1 MPLSTATLQKSKTKE
16 ELEKEVPAGG
26 VRFDKDTKV
35 VALELGYSDVLRQA
49 GEVFYVKK
57 GTIMGPN
64 CWFQPVDEKT
74 TTTDDETAYENMTVA
89 ELKVALAKKGV
100 DFAGI
105 TRKQDLIDLLAKA
118 EQEDDLA

>member
-1 MPLSTATLQKSKTKE
+1 MPLSTATLKKPKTKE
-16 ELEKEVPAGG
+16 ELDKEVPPGG

-35 VALELGYSDVLRQA
+35 VALELGYSDVLRQP

-57 GTIMGPN
+57 GTIMGPD

-74 TTTDDETAYENMTVA
+74 ATTADEDAYDRMTVP
-89 ELKVALAKKGV
+89 ELKIALAKKSI

-105 TRKQDLIDLLAKA
+105 TRKQDLINLLLES

>member
-1 MPLSTATLQKSKTKE
+1 MPLASTINKKPKTKE

-35 VALELGYSDVLRQA
+35 VALELGYSDVLREP
-49 GEVFYVKK
+49 GDVFYVKK

-64 CWFQPVDEKT
+64 CWFQPVDDKTATTEDADNYEK
-74 TTTDDETAYENMTVA
+74 MTIP
-89 ELKVALAKKGV
+89 EIKVALAKKGV

-105 TRKQDLIDLLAKA
+105 NKKTDLVDLLAKA
-118 EQEDDLA
+118 DAEDELA